1 VNSRAPA
8 TRLLLAG
15 AAVFLVA
22 LGGYL
27 FYALTHSAIYTQDPV
42 DLKVYVDGGRIA
54 RHISPY
60 NPHKTYPLYDWGGYS
75 SLNLKFTYT
84 PFAAVAFALASFV
97 PGKINPHTG
106 LPFIVPDLSVAVNI
120 VLFVLA
126 LWFTFGGLGYRDRRV
141 RAGATLLVA
150 GLTLWMQPVLR
161 TMYLGQVNL
170 LLMALI
176 LWDLCQPKGR
186 WWKGIGTGVAA
197 GIKLIPLVFVPYLL
211 LARRFREAAGV
222 IIGFV
227 ATIGIGFLVLPKDSV
242 KWWIDGLVIQGSG
255 KRAGFPAWE
264 GNQSLQGIID
274 RLSGSIAAGNH
285 AWLVSAAVVL
295 ILGVSAAAVL
305 DRAGYRVPAI
315 LTASLTGLLV
325 SPISWDHH
333 WVWVAPA
340 VAVFGHYAVRFWRAG
355 RAGQAGQAG
364 RAVPAARAKAM
375 GCFFAAAVLLAM
387 FAAWPAAWFEKAR
400 YLGSFSLGLLWM
412 QPDTDPSRYLKDG
425 DQPWFYEYHWHGFQ
439 LLWGNAYVLTGM
451 AMFVLMLVIS
461 LRTWASHRGQPVT
474 VSSEEAA
481 CVPAPHSAP
490 TT

>member
-1 VNSRAPA
+1 VNLRVPA
-8 TRLLLAG
+8 SRLLLAG
-15 AAVFLVA
+15 VAVFLVA

-27 FYALTHSAIYTQDPV
+27 FYALSHSAIYTQDPV
-42 DLKVYVDGGRIA
+42 DLRVYVDGGRIA
-54 RHISPY
+54 RHLSPY
-60 NPHKTYPLYDWGGYS
+60 DPHSSYPLYGWGGYS
-75 SLNLKFTYT
+75 SLHLEFTYT
-84 PFAAVAFALASFV
+84 PFAAVAFVLASFV
-97 PGKINPHTG
+97 PWK
-106 LPFIVPDLSVAVNI
+106 LAPDLSVAANI

-170 LLMALI
+170 FLMALI

-211 LARRFREAAGV
+211 LARRFREAVGV

-227 ATIGIGFLVLPKDSV
+227 ATIAIGFVVLPKDSV
-242 KWWIDGLVIQGSG
+242 KWWIDGLVVQGSG
-255 KRAGFPAWE
+255 TRAGFPAWE
-264 GNQSLQGIID
+264 GNQSLQGIIT
-274 RLSGSIAAGNH
+274 RLSGSLTAGNH
-285 AWLVSAAVVL
+285 IWLVSAALVL
-295 ILGVSAAAVL
+295 ILGVTAAAVL
-305 DRAGYRVPAI
+305 DRAGYPLPAI
-315 LTASLTGLLV
+315 LTASLTGLLA

-333 WVWVAPA
+333 WVWVGPA
-340 VAVFGHYAVRFWRAG
+340 VAVFGHYAVRFWQS
-355 RAGQAGQAG
+355 AGQAGQAG
-364 RAVPAARAKAM
+364 QAGLAGSAGQAARAKAL
-375 GCFFAAAVLLAM
+375 GCLFAAAVLLAM

-412 QPDTDPSRYLKDG
+412 QPDTDPSQYLKHH

-439 LLWGNAYVLTGM
+439 LLWGNAYILTGM
-451 AMFVLMLVIS
+451 AMFVLVLVIS
-461 LRTWASHRGQPVT
+461 LRTWASRRGQPVT

>member
-1 VNSRAPA
+1 VVRVNSRVPA
-8 TRLLLAG
+8 ARLLLAG
-15 AAVFLVA
+15 AAVFVVA

-27 FYALTHSAIYTQDPV
+27 FYALSHSAIYTQDPV
-42 DLKVYVDGGRIA
+42 DLQVYVDGGRIA
-54 RHISPY
+54 RHISPLGD
-60 NPHKTYPLYDWGGYS
+60 PHYHPQHSSYPLYGWRGYS
-75 SLNLKFTYT
+75 SLELKFTYT
-84 PFAAVAFALASFV
+84 PFAAVAFVLATLV
-97 PGKINPHTG
+97 PWK
-106 LPFIVPDLSVAVNI
+106 LAPDLSVAANI

-176 LWDLCQPKGR
+176 LWDLCQPRGR

-211 LARRFREAAGV
+211 LARRFREAVGV

-227 ATIGIGFLVLPKDSV
+227 ATVGIGFLVLPKDSV
-242 KWWIDGLVIQGSG
+242 KWWIDGLIVQGSG
-255 KRAGFPAWE
+255 KRAGFPGWE

-285 AWLVSAAVVL
+285 IWLVSAGIVL
-295 ILGVSAAAVL
+295 VLGVTAAAVL
-305 DRAGYRVPAI
+305 DRAGYLLPAI

-333 WVWVAPA
+333 WVWVGPA
-340 VAVFGHYAVRFWRAG
+340 VAVFGHYAVRFWQAG
-355 RAGQAGQAG
+355 RAGQAGQA
-364 RAVPAARAKAM
+364 VRAKAL
-375 GCFFAAAVLLAM
+375 GCVAGAVVLLAM

-439 LLWGNAYVLTGM
+439 LLWGNAYILTGM

>member
-15 AAVFLVA
+15 VAVFVIA

-27 FYALTHSAIYTQDPV
+27 FYALSHSAIYTQDPV

-60 NPHKTYPLYDWGGYS
+60 NPNNAYPLYDWGGYS
-75 SLNLKFTYT
+75 SLKLKFTYT

-106 LPFIVPDLSVAVNI
+106 LPFIAPDLSVAVNI

-170 LLMALI
+170 VLMALI
-176 LWDLCQPKGR
+176 LWDMCQPKGR
-186 WWKGIGTGVAA
+186 WWKGFGTGVAA

-211 LARRFREAAGV
+211 LARKFREAAGV
-222 IIGFV
+222 IAGFV
-227 ATIGIGFLVLPKDSV
+227 ATIAIGFAVLPKDSA

-264 GNQSLQGIID
+264 GNQSLQGIIT
-274 RLSGSIAAGNH
+274 RLSGSLTAGNH
-285 AWLVSAAVVL
+285 IWLVSAALVL
-295 ILGVSAAAVL
+295 VLGVTAAAVL
-305 DRAGYRVPAI
+305 DRAGYPLPAI
-315 LTASLTGLLV
+315 LMASLTGLLV

-340 VAVFGHYAVRFWRAG
+340 VAVFGHYAVRFWRAAQAG
-355 RAGQAGQAG
+355 SAGQAGQA
-364 RAVPAARAKAM
+364 VQAARARAM

-387 FAAWPAAWFEKAR
+387 FAAWPAAWFENAR
-400 YLGSFSLGLLWM
+400 YLGHFSLGLLWM
-412 QPDTDPSRYLKDG
+412 QPDTDPEQYLAHQ

-439 LLWGNAYVLTGM
+439 LLWGNAYVLAGM

-461 LRTWASHRGQPVT
+461 LRVWASRRGQPVT